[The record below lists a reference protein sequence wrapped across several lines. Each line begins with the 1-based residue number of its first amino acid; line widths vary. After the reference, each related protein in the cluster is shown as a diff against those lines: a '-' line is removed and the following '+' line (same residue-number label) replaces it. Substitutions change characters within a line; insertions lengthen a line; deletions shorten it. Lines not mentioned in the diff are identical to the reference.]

1 MAKQHAWAHSAHPRS
16 PSYLFFSV
24 VALSFLSLI
33 ALLIYKVDNFA
44 SQTKTIVGHNLEPTP
59 WHIFP
64 PKNFTDESRHS
75 RAYKI
80 IQCSYLT
87 CRYAATVGGA
97 QPSEGLEEERRGLVS
112 SRTPPQ
118 CPNFFKFIYRDL
130 EPWMTTRISVNHINE
145 AKEHAAFRI
154 VIVEGKLFVDLY
166 YACVQSRLM
175 FTLWG
180 ILQLIKKY
188 PGMVPDVD
196 MMFDCM
202 DKPTIER
209 ARVENGSLPLPL
221 FRYCTTEA
229 HFDIP
234 FPDWS
239 FWGWPE
245 VNVEAWDEQFKE
257 IKKGSQAQ
265 TWLKKI
271 PRAYWKGNPDVESPI
286 RLALMQCNDSN
297 LWGTEII
304 RQDWAEE
311 VKTGYERSKL
321 SDQCNYRYKIYA
333 EGYAWSVSLKYIL
346 SCGSLPLLISPQ
358 YEDFFTRA
366 LVPKLNYW
374 PVSNIDLCRSIKF
387 AVDWGNTNPSQAE
400 AVGKRAQHL
409 MESLSMDRVYDYMF
423 HLISE
428 YAKLQDFKPVP
439 PSSAQQVCEESL
451 LCFADD
457 KQKEFL
463 KKSAVTDGSSTP
475 PCTLIKRPNPNFF
488 TIWNDQKRKIIDN
501 VKDMENRANA
511 AIT

>member
-1 MAKQHAWAHSAHPRS
+1 MQGAAANALFNMAKQHAWAHSAHPRS

-59 WHIFP
+59 WHLFP

-97 QPSEGLEEERRGLVS
+97 QPSEGQEEERRGLVS

-130 EPWMTTRISVNHINE
+130 EPWMKTRISVNHINE

-297 LWGTEII
+297 LWI
-304 RQDWAEE
+304 R
-311 VKTGYERSKL
+311 
-321 SDQCNYRYKIYA
+321 
-333 EGYAWSVSLKYIL
+333 
-346 SCGSLPLLISPQ
+346 
-358 YEDFFTRA
+358 
-366 LVPKLNYW
+366 
-374 PVSNIDLCRSIKF
+374 
-387 AVDWGNTNPSQAE
+387 
-400 AVGKRAQHL
+400 
-409 MESLSMDRVYDYMF
+409 
-423 HLISE
+423 
-428 YAKLQDFKPVP
+428 
-439 PSSAQQVCEESL
+439 
-451 LCFADD
+451 
-457 KQKEFL
+457 
-463 KKSAVTDGSSTP
+463 
-475 PCTLIKRPNPNFF
+475 
-488 TIWNDQKRKIIDN
+488 
-501 VKDMENRANA
+501 
-511 AIT
+511 AIF